1 MAFMTSKYKL
11 TVTEKQ
17 AEIMRDALELY
28 ARIHAGQISTLSEHL
43 PHILSGKADLTE
55 ELKKAYKPFSAHK
68 DAHGY
73 HPTNNSEISWDL
85 YTLIRHRLAWDKNPK
100 GGIFVSFDSPTQHG
114 SEPTAIIEKNV
125 N

>member
-55 ELKKAYKPFSAHK
+55 ELKKAYKPFLLTKMHMVIILQTIQK
-68 DAHGY
+68 FLG
-73 HPTNNSEISWDL
+73 I
-85 YTLIRHRLAWDKNPK
+85 YTHLSDIA
-100 GGIFVSFDSPTQHG
+100 
-114 SEPTAIIEKNV
+114 
-125 N
+125 